1 MIRHPGEK
9 FESFR
14 ERIRKEARLI
24 KDRLKGRIIKEAGGR
39 KIRGRRRKHRTGLL
53 FEYATEKKSHQRGAR
68 AKRKRRK
75 KIAYKSRRINRL
87 RKA

>member
-24 KDRLKGRIIKEAGGR
+24 KDRLKGRIIKHAGGR
-39 KIRGRRRKHRTGLL
+39 KIRGRRKVHRTGLIFDDAVGKRSYL
-53 FEYATEKKSHQRGAR
+53 RQSR
-68 AKRKRRK
+68 AKRKIRK
-75 KIAYKSRRINRL
+75 KIAYKSKRINRL
-87 RKA
+87 RRA

>member
-24 KDRLKGRIIKEAGGR
+24 KDRLKGKIIKHAGGR
-39 KIRGRRRKHRTGLL
+39 KIRGRRKVYRSNL
-53 FEYATEKKSHQRGAR
+53 FSKKPSYQRQSR
-68 AKRKRRK
+68 EKRKIRNK
-75 KIAYKSRRINRL
+75 MAYKSRRINRL